1 MFRDPSTAAPA
12 RWRRRASRARERRTR
27 GGGARSLGEPQ
38 TQVCRGEK
46 RLDEI
51 SFALDRLAAAFLAI
65 HHRQHTEHVPSL
77 AFHRADRLARR
88 SARGEDVLDNDDGEA
103 RREAPFDALTGPVVL
118 RLLTHGKRVQLLSAA
133 ARGQRERIGD
143 GIGAKSETVDGAVAP
158 APDGQA
164 LTPEPADH
172 GETITGHR
180 GEAGVDVERGPA
192 AGGGTETPRLNEPG
206 RRRTLERI
214 PKNGK
219 TAGKG

>member
-12 RWRRRASRARERRTR
+12 RWRRRATRARERRTR

-38 TQVCRGEK
+38 TQVRRGEK
-46 RLDEI
+46 CLDEI
-51 SFALDRLAAAFLAI
+51 SFALDRLAAALLAI
-65 HHRQHTEHVPSL
+65 HDCQHTEHVPSL

-143 GIGAKSETVDGAVAP
+143 GIGAERETADGAGAP

-164 LTPEPADH
+164 IEPEPADH
-172 GETITGHR
+172 RETITGHR
-180 GEAGVDVERGPA
+180 GEAGVDGERGPA
-192 AGGGTETPRLNEPG
+192 AGGEDEIAGAPG
-206 RRRTLERI
+206 GGPEEVPSRI
-214 PKNGK
+214 FKRGRI
-219 TAGKG
+219 ADG